1 MPNANEREALR
12 KLRYEKKINIREEFK
27 GRNRPD
33 EYDCARPVERG
44 GQAGPI
50 RRDPMAN
57 SKLKSLSISVAK
69 SLPLIHECWP
79 RGEEDSDG
87 RVRIAKKLTKLVSPS
102 RRRAFELGAE
112 FYANKPEVESPGR
125 KRADVGPGNVKI
137 LFILLNG
144 MFLLSFTALSHL
156 ADPTMTN
163 HHPSSFS

>member
-1 MPNANEREALR
+1 M
-12 KLRYEKKINIREEFK
+12 IVTIIEEFK

-33 EYDCARPVERG
+33 EYDRARPVEIG

-50 RRDPMAN
+50 RRDPLAN

-112 FYANKPEVESPGR
+112 FYANKPEVGSPGR

-137 LFILLNG
+137 LFILLNVHPRPE
-144 MFLLSFTALSHL
+144 FFRKSLLLTHNNFVIYERILFFVSWLDDRTLKR
-156 ADPTMTN
+156 
-163 HHPSSFS
+163 